1 MRISKGSA
9 AAAVVLALIC
19 LASAADGLVVK
30 IQMTQL
36 RKTPQFFAP
45 VVAPLKA
52 GDLLTKVSETG
63 AWIQVR
69 TAAGLSGWVH
79 RSAVETPRFA
89 LMAAAG
95 GTKTQATASEAALAG
110 KGFSK
115 QVEDS
120 YKAKHAEAN
129 FAGVDRMLQ
138 VKVSSAQV
146 EDFLKRGKLASG
158 AGR

>member
-1 MRISKGSA
+1 MRIP
-9 AAAVVLALIC
+9 ALIC

-30 IQMTQL
+30 IQITQL

-79 RSAVETPRFA
+79 RSAVEVPRFG
-89 LMAAAG
+89 LMAAVG

-158 AGR
+158 GGR

>member
-1 MRISKGSA
+1 
-9 AAAVVLALIC
+9 
-19 LASAADGLVVK
+19 LVVK
-30 IQMTQL
+30 IQITQL

-79 RSAVETPRFA
+79 RSAVEVPRFG
-89 LMAAAG
+89 LMAAVG

-158 AGR
+158 GGR